1 MKFTVLTS
9 SLNSGAS
16 YRVGIDL
23 GGTKIEIAVL
33 DEKRNIIL
41 RDRIP
46 TEADKGYRHVL
57 SNIHHLFTESVKK
70 FPDNI
75 KSVGLGTPGAISLST
90 GKLKNSN
97 TQCLNNQPLPADVSR
112 VLQVPVRIEND
123 ANCFALAEAVMGAGK
138 GHDSVFGVIMGTG
151 CGGGIVIHQKLHT
164 GLQHIGGEW
173 GHMSIDPAGPECY
186 CGRRGCTET
195 YISGGGLEKRF
206 FEHSGM
212 RWSAEK
218 IWSEYE
224 QKNPAT
230 LPVMSQFFTAF
241 GRSMGNLINILDPEI
256 IVMGGGLSNQPQL
269 YTTGLSYISG
279 NIFGND
285 FRTKVISH
293 QLGDSAGV
301 IGAALL

>member
-1 MKFTVLTS
+1 MRFTALTFSLS
-9 SLNSGAS
+9 SGTS
-16 YRVGIDL
+16 YRTGIDL

-33 DEKRNIIL
+33 DEANHIVL

-46 TEADKGYRHVL
+46 TEADKGYDHVL
-57 SNIHHLFTESVKK
+57 SNIRHLFAETEKK
-70 FPDNI
+70 FPDGI
-75 KSVGLGTPGAISLST
+75 KSVGMGTPGAISLST

-97 TQCLNNQPLPADVSR
+97 TQCMNNQPLQEDVNR
-112 VLQVPVRIEND
+112 VLQVPVRIQND
-123 ANCFALAEAVMGAGK
+123 ANCFALAEAIMGAGR
-138 GHDSVFGVIMGTG
+138 GYDSVFGVIMGTG
-151 CGGGIVIHQKLHT
+151 CGGGIVMHQKFHG
-164 GLQHIGGEW
+164 GLQRIGGEW

-195 YISGGGLEKRF
+195 YISGGGLENRF

-212 RWSAEK
+212 RWPAEK

-224 QKNPAT
+224 QENPVTA
-230 LPVMSQFFTAF
+230 PAMNQFFTAF
-241 GRSMGNLINILDPEI
+241 GRSMGNLINILDPEV

-269 YTTGLSYISG
+269 YTTGLKHVAK

-285 FRTKVISH
+285 FRTKVVSH